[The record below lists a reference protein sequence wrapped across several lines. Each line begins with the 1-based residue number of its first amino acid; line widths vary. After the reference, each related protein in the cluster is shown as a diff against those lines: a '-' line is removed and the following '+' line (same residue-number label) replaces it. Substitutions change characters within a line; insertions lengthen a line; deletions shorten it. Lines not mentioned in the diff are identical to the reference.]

1 MRVSTLRKLRG
12 GCYAVTLCLS
22 PDLAAFA
29 KKEFRGRGFV
39 DADQFLSCLLNTAL
53 FEAMEADPLPVSV
66 GFDGMD
72 DDIPF

>member
-1 MRVSTLRKLRG
+1 MKVSTLRKLRG
-12 GCYAVTLCLS
+12 GCYAVTLCLP

-53 FEAMEADPLPVSV
+53 FEAMEADPPPPLA

>member
-12 GCYAVTLCLS
+12 GCYAVTLCLP

-53 FEAMEADPLPVSV
+53 FEAMEADPPPPLV